1 MRKREQY
8 KPTAKTIVT
17 QVRQTMVDA
26 VRRRSTG
33 MQDVATEVLDSALT
47 QTDIVIGPEK
57 DYLMRD
63 VRQYLSV
70 FSPFPVGVELV
81 AFGEIEPEAPRAEQ
95 RQFTTARMEI
105 EPVLAGQFINVAVFD
120 PDIFG
125 ATVQVECFNV
135 TSGETEYIT
144 LHCVRKNEYRG
155 FIQSLNNATAGQNFD
170 GTMYC
175 KHNDVLRFTFTDPH
189 NDSGLSQDLTQDV
202 VVVSPVQA
210 TQMMVQKNVI
220 SGEKLRVAIYNGG
233 AQPFQSFTVLN
244 NATGTSMDG
253 ALEETVDTRIVS
265 GDPVVL
271 VGSITLGTMDTPD
284 ELGVSTNDSLTITYA
299 NGHDATGLFQPV
311 TGTATVKDP
320 GTVLGEIKVAATTK
334 IYGML
339 EIEVSDFDLFT
350 TEVEVYV
357 TNTRTNI
364 SKPVLLAEVWPGMS
378 VFRSAV
384 ELGPEFGLPGDT
396 LEITY
401 SDYDESG
408 TEVLTAQTV
417 IASHVEHVDPVPEET
432 PDPVDTGISKPVQL
446 VVNGLFILNGSFAGS
461 LRLYALDENDVRC
474 TLIKA

>member
-47 QTDIVIGPEK
+47 QTDIVIGPGK

-63 VRQYLSV
+63 VRQYLSI
-70 FSPFPVGVELV
+70 FSPFPIGVEMV
-81 AFGEIEPEAPRAEQ
+81 AFGEIEPDTPRVEQ
-95 RQFTTARMEI
+95 RQFTTATMEI

-125 ATVQVECFNV
+125 ASVQVECFNV
-135 TSGETEYIT
+135 TSGETEYVT

-155 FIQSLNNATAGQNFD
+155 FIQSLNSATAGQNFD

-210 TQMMVQKNVI
+210 TQMMIQKYVI
-220 SGEKLRVAIYNGG
+220 SGERLRIAIYNGSDM
-233 AQPFQSFTVLN
+233 PFQSFTVLN
-244 NATGTSMDG
+244 NATGTAMDG
-253 ALEETVDTRIVS
+253 ALEPDANN
-265 GDPVVL
+265 PNVL
-271 VGSITLGTMDTPD
+271 VGSILLGTMDTPD

-384 ELGPEFGLPGDT
+384 LLGPEFGLPGDT

-408 TEVLTAQTV
+408 TEVLTARTV

-432 PDPVDTGISKPVQL
+432 PDPVDNGISKPIQF

-461 LRLYALDENDVRC
+461 LRLYTLDENDVRC
-474 TLIKA
+474 TIIKA

>member
-1 MRKREQY
+1 MRRSDQY

-17 QVRQTMVDA
+17 QVRQTTVDA

-33 MQDVATEVLDSALT
+33 MQDVATEVLDAALT
-47 QTDIVIGPEK
+47 QTDIVIGPDK
-57 DYLMRD
+57 PYTLRD
-63 VRQYLSV
+63 VRQYLSI
-70 FSPFPVGVELV
+70 FTPSPIGLELV
-81 AFGEIEPEAPRAEQ
+81 AFGEIPPVPERVEPS
-95 RQFTTARMEI
+95 QFTTAKMEI

-120 PDIFG
+120 PDLFG
-125 ATVQVECFNV
+125 ASVQVECFNV
-135 TSGETEYIT
+135 NSGETEYIT

-155 FIQSLNNATAGQNFD
+155 FIQSLNSATAGVNFD

-175 KHNDVLRFTFTDPH
+175 KHNDILRFTFTDPH
-189 NDSGLSQDLTQDV
+189 NESGLSQDLTQDV
-202 VVVSPVQA
+202 AVVSPVKA
-210 TQMMVQKNVI
+210 TEMMIQRYVI
-220 SGEKLRVAIYNGG
+220 SGERLRVAIYDGSD
-233 AQPFQSFTVLN
+233 APFQSFTVLN
-244 NATGTSMDG
+244 NASGTAMDG
-253 ALEETVDTRIVS
+253 ALEPDVN
-265 GDPVVL
+265 DPTIL
-271 VGSITLGTMDTPD
+271 VGSILLGTMDTGD
-284 ELGVSTNDSLTITYA
+284 ELGVSSNDSLTITYA
-299 NGHDATGLFQPV
+299 NGHDATGLFQTV
-311 TGTATVKDP
+311 TSTATVKDP

-334 IYGML
+334 IYGNL

-432 PDPVDTGISKPVQL
+432 PEPVDTGISKPVQL

-461 LRLYALDENDVRC
+461 LKLYSLDENDVRC